1 MLTVQNARK
10 LATHI
15 AYRYRN
21 LGTAELRLHFGQ
33 MAGAEQD
40 DEVWRAFRSA
50 YFDALWAGAEEV
62 SPGPVITGSSSRT
75 GWRLTAAGNIT
86 LSFTAGKRLELVDM
100 NVELG

>member
-15 AYRYRN
+15 ADRYRN
-21 LGTAELRLHFGQ
+21 LGTAELRLHFGE

-50 YFDALWAGAEEV
+50 YFDALWAGAEEI

-100 NVELG
+100 NLEVG